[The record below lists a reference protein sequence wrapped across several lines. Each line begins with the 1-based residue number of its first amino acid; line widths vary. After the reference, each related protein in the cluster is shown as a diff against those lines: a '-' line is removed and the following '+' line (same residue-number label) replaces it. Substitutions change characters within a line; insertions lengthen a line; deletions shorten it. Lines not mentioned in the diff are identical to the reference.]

1 MKKFLKISLAISALM
16 LIALMNLSVFAA
28 DSDIKVTAM
37 ELSDDYKKYLE
48 NPNSEQYKEIIPTP
62 FTSKAAS
69 KEKEENPINLL
80 RMVGASY
87 EPKFTLQNYIPKN
100 LVIKNQGNLNICWAF
115 ASLGSLEG
123 TLAYSN
129 YRNNTPEKIYDFSER
144 HLDYS
149 STREFLNNKINNF
162 GFSRNPGD
170 FGNWYMALNYLT
182 NGLGAVDEK
191 DMPMNYDQ
199 SKIDISKIQNK
210 TVTATVKDSTTICN
224 SASIKTDSNYIN
236 SIKQHIKTKGPVFA
250 LIYGASL
257 DNTKFYNNE
266 TGALYV
272 NDDTIGYDHAISI
285 VGWDDDYS
293 KNNFKST
300 PSSDGAWIIKNS
312 WGSEISYT
320 YADFKEMIFWE
331 LKSDFEKEGIN
342 ESSDISDETIEAI
355 AEKNNY
361 KYSRANDKIYKEGKI
376 GDNGFMYISYEDK
389 LIYSDINGIDKA
401 TESKDYDNVY
411 LYNELLATTCN
422 YFSNIKSYGDI
433 FIGNK
438 YTKLTSSDEYI
449 NEVSFYTFDNA
460 NYSVYINP
468 NSDDLLTDDSYL
480 VSLTDGTSV
489 QCTSGYHTLKLKKP
503 LKINSDKFAVVIR
516 ENNVNS
522 NNVII
527 PLESKLDSSNSF
539 FSNVN
544 MESGKCFT
552 KFEKIDTTWYDL
564 SKFTDAYGNGVNNGD
579 STIRVYTSNSAP
591 VVEKTLQ
598 KIEVTKNPNKTVY
611 AEGEDFDKSGMEVR
625 AYYSDGSSEKITDY
639 SISNPKNLTTNQ
651 NSLTISYNGFQT
663 NVNITVN
670 KKDET
675 TSNTNTVV
683 KNTID
688 DDNSTSEN
696 TPSDND
702 KEELKNSNL
711 SGINAKVINMQYNS
725 NNTEESDTITVAIE
739 GIKDRTKNNA
749 KYYFYLSNSNTSTDY
764 SDKTLIENPKFTTD
778 GFVFDISL
786 NGINNYDE
794 VSNGEDLYLYV
805 IEVAELDGKTT
816 STVSNPTKLIGD
828 EGNTEVVIGGV
839 KVKDRTSPKYE
850 AKYLDDTIANKDIPQ
865 TGVAPIITII
875 SIISILGI
883 IIFIRYKILKIK

>member
-1 MKKFLKISLAISALM
+1 
-16 LIALMNLSVFAA
+16 
-28 DSDIKVTAM
+28 
-37 ELSDDYKKYLE
+37 
-48 NPNSEQYKEIIPTP
+48 
-62 FTSKAAS
+62 
-69 KEKEENPINLL
+69 
-80 RMVGASY
+80 
-87 EPKFTLQNYIPKN
+87 
-100 LVIKNQGNLNICWAF
+100 
-115 ASLGSLEG
+115 
-123 TLAYSN
+123 
-129 YRNNTPEKIYDFSER
+129 
-144 HLDYS
+144 
-149 STREFLNNKINNF
+149 
-162 GFSRNPGD
+162 
-170 FGNWYMALNYLT
+170 
-182 NGLGAVDEK
+182 
-191 DMPMNYDQ
+191 
-199 SKIDISKIQNK
+199 
-210 TVTATVKDSTTICN
+210 
-224 SASIKTDSNYIN
+224 
-236 SIKQHIKTKGPVFA
+236 
-250 LIYGASL
+250 
-257 DNTKFYNNE
+257 
-266 TGALYV
+266 
-272 NDDTIGYDHAISI
+272 
-285 VGWDDDYS
+285 
-293 KNNFKST
+293 
-300 PSSDGAWIIKNS
+300 
-312 WGSEISYT
+312 
-320 YADFKEMIFWE
+320 
-331 LKSDFEKEGIN
+331 
-342 ESSDISDETIEAI
+342 
-355 AEKNNY
+355 
-361 KYSRANDKIYKEGKI
+361 
-376 GDNGFMYISYEDK
+376 MYISYEDK

-683 KNTID
+683 ENTVD

-725 NNTEESDTITVAIE
+725 NNTEESDIITVAIE

-749 KYYFYLSNSNTSTDY
+749 KYYFYLSNSNTATDY

-794 VSNGEDLYLYV
+794 VLNGEDLYLYV
-805 IEVAELDGKTT
+805 IEIAELDGKTT

-839 KVKDRTSPKYE
+839 KVKDRTSPNYE
-850 AKYLDDTIANKDIPQ
+850 ATYLDDTIANKDIPQ